1 MRILHERT
9 SDRIEPLTEQTATG
23 KKLYIEGPF
32 LMADSYNRNR
42 RKYAKS
48 VMEQSVEAYI
58 NEYINERRALGELN
72 HPEYPFP
79 DPDKA
84 ALITKSLVW
93 QGNDVIGKAQ
103 ILDNVQGQ
111 KIKALIDAD
120 FNLGVSSRGLGE
132 VTENRDGTSDVVQFV
147 LNAIDA
153 VDMPSGQTCYVNA
166 VNESHSWV
174 EKNGVW
180 IREMAK
186 DHPGSKPERLI
197 EALDELFKS
206 LRNKHAPK

>member
-1 MRILHERT
+1 MRMLHER
-9 SDRIEPLTEQTATG
+9 SAERIEPLTEQTATG

-42 RKYAKS
+42 RKYARS
-48 VMEQSVEAYI
+48 VMEKSVDDYI
-58 NEYINERRALGELN
+58 NEYIKERRALGELN
-72 HPEYPFP
+72 HPEYPFA
-79 DPDKA
+79 DPDNA

-93 QGNDVIGKAQ
+93 QGNNVVGKAQ

-132 VTENRDGTSDVVQFV
+132 VLENRDGTSDVVQFV

-166 VNESHSWV
+166 INESQSWV

-186 DHPGSKPERLI
+186 SQPQAKPERLI

-206 LRNKHAPK
+206 LRDKHKP